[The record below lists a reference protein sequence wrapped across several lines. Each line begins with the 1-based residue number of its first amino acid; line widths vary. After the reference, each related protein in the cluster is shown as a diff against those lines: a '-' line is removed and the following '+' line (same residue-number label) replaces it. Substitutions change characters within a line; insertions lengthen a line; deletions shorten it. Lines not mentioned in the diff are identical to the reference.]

1 MGRGDNNS
9 EGGSNNT
16 NVELW
21 TRQNAVLDQITAA
34 EKMISDGERLQN
46 PMYDAEFGT
55 KRNEISV
62 TMILQGCEGVLLVIS
77 PNLKDR
83 NDDDD
88 LAARMKRKTG
98 KDSNTYKTYLN
109 AVNTSRALIN
119 QSKFFKPGSP
129 INNSKLTRA
138 YAILKELS
146 YCLKDETNKL
156 GYDFKPKESPY
167 EAWEQ

>member
-1 MGRGDNNS
+1 MGRGENTNYG
-9 EGGSNNT
+9 EGGG

-21 TRQNAVLDQITAA
+21 TRQNAVLEQITAA
-34 EKMISDGERLQN
+34 EKIISDGERLQN
-46 PMYDAEFGT
+46 PMFDSEFGSR
-55 KRNEISV
+55 RNEISV
-62 TMILQGCEGVLLVIS
+62 TTILQGCEGVLLVIS

-83 NDDDD
+83 SEDDD

-98 KDSNTYKTYLN
+98 KDSNVYKTYIN
-109 AVNTSRALIN
+109 AINTSRMLIN
-119 QSKFFKPGSP
+119 QSRHFKPNSP
-129 INNSKLTRA
+129 LSTSKLTKA
-138 YAILKELS
+138 YAILKELQ